1 MWFYMGIA
9 VLQAKQNKKIY
20 NTKWAKIVTEN
31 QE

>member
-9 VLQAKQNKKIY
+9 VLQAKQKKMY
-20 NTKWAKIVTEN
+20 NTKWAKIVAEN